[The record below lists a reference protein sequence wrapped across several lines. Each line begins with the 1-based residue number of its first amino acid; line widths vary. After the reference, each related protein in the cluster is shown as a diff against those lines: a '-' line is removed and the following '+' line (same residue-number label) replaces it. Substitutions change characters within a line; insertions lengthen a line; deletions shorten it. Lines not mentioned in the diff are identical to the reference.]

1 MMARKGNSIAAIA
14 SRALGIEQ
22 KFLPER
28 LRNRLNY
35 YVKDE
40 SLKEQLLDEPD
51 TSSESVDY
59 KSRSVR
65 AGNKNFIR
73 NLVILDTLFEDKRVV
88 TKWLNGST
96 IPKDKLEQHF
106 AEWRAKKMLYQ
117 ALESRLPELS
127 EFLSKGNIDWVEDEI
142 PYPFS
147 DGEFTSVEL
156 IANVITADNN
166 PSPYDSAI
174 KAVITNQFGELGQ
187 ILEHA
192 SAEFLNGEGQWLNLL
207 YQAKRKEYEEFY
219 TLLNKY

>member
-1 MMARKGNSIAAIA
+1 MAKKGNSIAAIA

-40 SLKEQLLDEPD
+40 SLKEQLLDEAD
-51 TSSESVDY
+51 KDSDSIDY
-59 KSRSVR
+59 TPRPVR

-73 NLVILDTLFEDKRVV
+73 NLVILDTLFEDKKLV
-88 TKWLNGST
+88 TNWLNGAE
-96 IPKDKLEQHF
+96 IPQDNVEKHF

-117 ALESRLPELS
+117 ALESRLPELG
-127 EFLSKGNIDWVEDEI
+127 EFLSKGNIDWVKDKI

-147 DGEFTSVEL
+147 AGEFTSVEL
-156 IANVITADNN
+156 IANVITADNT

-187 ILEHA
+187 ILDQA
-192 SAEFLNGEGQWLNLL
+192 SAEFVNGDGQWLNLL
-207 YQAKRKEYEEFY
+207 YQAKRKEYEEFNA
-219 TLLNKY
+219 LLNKY

>member
-1 MMARKGNSIAAIA
+1 MARKGNSIAAIA

-40 SLKEQLLDEPD
+40 SLKEQLSDEPD
-51 TSSESVDY
+51 FYSEADKY
-59 KSRSVR
+59 TPRPVR
-65 AGNKNFIR
+65 TGNKNFIR
-73 NLVILDTLFEDKRVV
+73 NLVILDTLFEDKKLV
-88 TKWLNGST
+88 TKWLNGAE
-96 IPKDKLEQHF
+96 IPQDKLKQHF

-127 EFLSKGNIDWVEDEI
+127 EFLSKDNIDWVKDEI

-174 KAVITNQFGELGQ
+174 KAVITNQFGELGKV
-187 ILEHA
+187 LEHA
-192 SAEFLNGEGQWLNLL
+192 SVEFLTGEGQWLNLL
-207 YQAKRKEYEEFY
+207 YQAKRKEYEEFHV
-219 TLLNKY
+219 LLNKY

>member
-1 MMARKGNSIAAIA
+1 MAKKGNSIAAIA
-14 SRALGIEQ
+14 SRALDIEP
-22 KFLPER
+22 KFFPER

-40 SLKEQLLDEPD
+40 SLKKQLLDESD
-51 TSSESVDY
+51 IYSEADKYTS
-59 KSRSVR
+59 RPVR

-73 NLVILDTLFEDKRVV
+73 NLVILDTLFEDKKLV
-88 TKWLNGST
+88 TKWLNGAE
-96 IPKDKLEQHF
+96 IPQGKLEQHF

-117 ALESRLPELS
+117 ALESRLPELD
-127 EFLSKGNIDWVEDEI
+127 EFLSKDNIDWVKDEI

-166 PSPYDSAI
+166 PSRYDSAI

-187 ILEHA
+187 ILEQA
-192 SAEFLNGEGQWLNLL
+192 PAEFINGEGQWLNLL
-207 YQAKRKEYEEFY
+207 YQAKRKEYEEFHS
-219 TLLNKY
+219 LLNKY

>member
-1 MMARKGNSIAAIA
+1 MAKKGNSIAAIA
-14 SRALGIEQ
+14 SKALGIEQ

-40 SLKEQLLDEPD
+40 SLKKQLLDESD
-51 TSSESVDY
+51 IFSEADKY
-59 KSRSVR
+59 TPRPVR

-73 NLVILDTLFEDKRVV
+73 NLVILDTLFEDKKLV
-88 TKWLNGST
+88 TKWLNGEEF
-96 IPKDKLEQHF
+96 PQDKLEQHF

-117 ALESRLPELS
+117 ALESRLPELGG
-127 EFLSKGNIDWVEDEI
+127 FLSKDNIDWVKDEI

-187 ILEHA
+187 ILEQA
-192 SAEFLNGEGQWLNLL
+192 SAEFLNSEGQWLNLL
-207 YQAKRKEYEEFY
+207 YKAKRKEYEEFHA
-219 TLLNKY
+219 LLNKY